1 MATADYTNLTEKT
14 IFDFTDDIKLL
25 KKMFRNYT
33 ESDKE
38 LLITELK
45 RFPDA
50 NGFYLWALADYTN
63 NKDLFQA
70 IEAQFNMKEVYGYDP
85 D

>member
-38 LLITELK
+38 LTIEWLK
-45 RFPDA
+45 SDSDA
-50 NGFYLWALADYTN
+50 NGYYLWGLADYTN

-70 IEAQFNMKEVYGYDP
+70 IEAQFNMEEVYGFDP